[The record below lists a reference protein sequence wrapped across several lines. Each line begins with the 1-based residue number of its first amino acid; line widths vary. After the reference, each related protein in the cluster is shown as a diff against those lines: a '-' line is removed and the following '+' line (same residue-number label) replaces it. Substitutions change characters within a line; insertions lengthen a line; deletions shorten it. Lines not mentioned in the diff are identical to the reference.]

1 VAGRIVVRR
10 SAYKNKAG
18 TWVVGPT
25 KNGRARE
32 IALGDRVLAALKAHR
47 HLRGPL
53 VFCTAD
59 GQMFRRNQTYAPLNR
74 AIKRAGLGAFGWHTT
89 RHTFASHL
97 VMRGV
102 PLKAVQELMGH
113 ATILM
118 TMRYA
123 HLAPDVARDAVKL
136 LDPALD

>member
-1 VAGRIVVRR
+1 
-10 SAYKNKAG
+10 
-18 TWVVGPT
+18 
-25 KNGRARE
+25 
-32 IALGDRVLAALKAHR
+32 
-47 HLRGPL
+47 
-53 VFCTAD
+53 
-59 GQMFRRNQTYAPLNR
+59 MFRRNQTYAPLNR

-136 LDPALD
+136 LDLPMSEAHSAKDLPNISEPAASVA